1 MTMKKDQIELEEDVT
16 MEQVHMYRQK
26 YPILTEGEIIL
37 SIMLGMDKGKSPDE
51 SVEQTYQRV
60 MKEKN

>member
-1 MTMKKDQIELEEDVT
+1 MKKDQIELEEDVT

-37 SIMLGMDKGKSPDE
+37 SIIENTP
-51 SVEQTYQRV
+51 EQTKSLV
-60 MKEKN
+60 NAV